1 MAYLDETGDPV
12 LDELYKELDAIKGYT
27 KAESLRRIE
36 LKDQI
41 RAIREQQDAMR
52 DLGVGSLRTG
62 VYMTMA
68 PEIAW
73 LANRMAPNIGYS
85 MMMADPAYRLNPG
98 FSEKEKE
105 DYQNLHR
112 AAEGKRGDEQ
122 HQEWAKGQLN
132 KYHGMKFGEWMEQIP
147 EFMDE
152 LVPFKK
158 TLGSK
163 AVEDAELLLVLG
175 WGIHGIA
182 KLFSWAATKGI
193 PKGRVWLRDKIR
205 SIVKNKQSEEIL
217 DDIVPKDIVPEA
229 SLQIEHK
236 PLFEARIDKTVE
248 RTMEGA
254 GEVPLLP
261 SVRTGYMPSTS
272 GYASPKTKMY
282 HGAKGELPEEFMG
295 FEDYASSTG
304 SAYGGGF
311 YTTSRTGT
319 AKGYAGKKG
328 KLYEVTPKKEVKL
341 FDMEQPVPP
350 SIKQSIKRGGVYK
363 IKSRGE
369 TFEMRDEF
377 LLSTQDFLDEN
388 PKASLV
394 ELYDEMRAL
403 APYADDWGGNVT
415 PGDLEEYFQ
424 GFGFILQESGYK
436 GLRHKGGVLS
446 SRPKKHEVNIYWNPG
461 KDLNIKP
468 VAKAD
473 LAAGEKTVERATAG
487 EKVKPKPAKTKP
499 KTEKEFDQKWTQKKD
514 EFQSKYDQDVEAIYA
529 SAPAGKITPEKI
541 ERVEA
546 LTKKLKKRIDKVYVE
561 MDKDFAYLEKQAKIK
576 YAADRKK
583 LKEAEESISVGEIPE
598 EIIEKL
604 LDKRLLKTGP
614 KHFQGTKEYTAWK
627 IDKNIAYTRSMLVD
641 EADKLYKWYNK
652 TLDSLYKANDK
663 AGDEILAGAI
673 AKIKKTKGGTL
684 KEQKARIK
692 DIEAQFKVELD
703 KVYMERELQR
713 KEIEAIYAKGKEKL
727 EKASVSLQETLKKE
741 QADLAAGKIT
751 RHSRGGLVENK
762 VNYALNQ
769 WK

>member
-1 MAYLDETGDPV
+1 MAYDTLSPYAGAYPQTQE
-12 LDELYKELDAIKGYT
+12 ELDAQNALTRDVGVGGLRALTRLTGIADIPTAGEWLGRESGGIQALSSVLPHLDRLDDSDASYLHNLYLRSMGARGDPESQE
-27 KAESLRRIE
+27 KAKKVINPLRGEFHNRVEDIIDTILPFETTERSEIIE
-36 LKDQI
+36 LGATLMGLGLGIQQI
-41 RAIREQQDAMR
+41 GAMIWRNRKNIPLLLDKMKNAIRKKQD
-52 DLGVGSLRTG
+52 
-62 VYMTMA
+62 
-68 PEIAW
+68 P
-73 LANRMAPNIGYS
+73 
-85 MMMADPAYRLNPG
+85 
-98 FSEKEKE
+98 
-105 DYQNLHR
+105 
-112 AAEGKRGDEQ
+112 
-122 HQEWAKGQLN
+122 
-132 KYHGMKFGEWMEQIP
+132 
-147 EFMDE
+147 
-152 LVPFKK
+152 
-158 TLGSK
+158 K
-163 AVEDAELLLVLG
+163 AVDE
-175 WGIHGIA
+175 
-182 KLFSWAATKGI
+182 
-193 PKGRVWLRDKIR
+193 
-205 SIVKNKQSEEIL
+205 
-217 DDIVPKDIVPEA
+217 IVPKA
-229 SLQIEHK
+229 SLQISDK
-236 PLFEARIDKTVE
+236 RIDKTVE
-248 RTMEGA
+248 RAMAE
-254 GEVPLLP
+254 
-261 SVRTGYMPSTS
+261 
-272 GYASPKTKMY
+272 
-282 HGAKGELPEEFMG
+282 
-295 FEDYASSTG
+295 
-304 SAYGGGF
+304 
-311 YTTSRTGT
+311 
-319 AKGYAGKKG
+319 
-328 KLYEVTPKKEVKL
+328 
-341 FDMEQPVPP
+341 
-350 SIKQSIKRGGVYK
+350 
-363 IKSRGE
+363 
-369 TFEMRDEF
+369 
-377 LLSTQDFLDEN
+377 
-388 PKASLV
+388 
-394 ELYDEMRAL
+394 
-403 APYADDWGGNVT
+403 
-415 PGDLEEYFQ
+415 
-424 GFGFILQESGYK
+424 
-436 GLRHKGGVLS
+436 
-446 SRPKKHEVNIYWNPG
+446 
-461 KDLNIKP
+461 
-468 VAKAD
+468 
-473 LAAGEKTVERATAG
+473 